1 MATDSITISE
11 VATAVRFAFY
21 LWAGKVGPKEFGNGL
36 GNYLVRDM
44 DFFVSLA
51 KEIKEEGLDLFAEHK
66 ARTEEELK
74 RRKLRSNCVEIA
86 EEILAVVS
94 HLRKHD
100 HRWPLFENCVN
111 KQTPRAVAR
120 RQKDRAE
127 WSVLDDLAAV
137 AGIIEN
143 RVGPEKIETM
153 LTFRRLLA

>member
-51 KEIKEEGLDLFAEHK
+51 KEIKAEGLDLFAEHK
-66 ARTEEELK
+66 ERTEEELK
-74 RRKLRSNCVEIA
+74 RRKLRSDCVEIA

-94 HLRKHD
+94 RLRRDD
-100 HRWPLFENCVN
+100 HRWELFEKCVN
-111 KQTPRAVAR
+111 KQTPRSVAR
-120 RQKDRAE
+120 RMKDRAE
-127 WSVLDDLAAV
+127 WSVLDDLSAI
-137 AGIIEN
+137 AGIIEKH
-143 RVGPEKIETM
+143 VGPEKIETM